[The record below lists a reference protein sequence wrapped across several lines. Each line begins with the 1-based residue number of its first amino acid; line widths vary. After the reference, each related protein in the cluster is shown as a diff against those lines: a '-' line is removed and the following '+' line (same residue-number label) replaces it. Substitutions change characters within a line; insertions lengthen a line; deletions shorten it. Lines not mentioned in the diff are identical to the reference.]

1 MTGRSVSQLLRKV
14 SVAPGN
20 SETHPMR
27 PAQGV
32 GFVRACA
39 ADPAGQVPV
48 PVPVRLASSLCL
60 TTALGSSSSMVER
73 RNIAP
78 CATQAGT

>member
-39 ADPAGQVPV
+39 AHPAGQV